1 MTDLR
6 RVTTFAI
13 LLALGVALWVLEAL
27 LPPLLPLPGAKLGL
41 SNIVVLFT
49 MLLLGLREGV
59 YLAILRSLL
68 GSLIGGTFLSV
79 GFFLSFGGA
88 VASALAMALGLRLF
102 RRTFSLIGISIIGAV
117 VHNVTQL
124 LLVYYLFIRQPGV
137 LYYLPFLLW
146 AGLAS
151 GVVTGAI
158 LVYLERRLAL
168 TRGFSNTNIE
178 WNWADGENKG
188 SPAHPRVPG
197 QSV

>member
-13 LLALGVALWVLEAL
+13 LLALGAALWVLETL
-27 LPPLLPLPGAKLGL
+27 LPPPLPLPGAKLGL

-49 MLLLGLREGV
+49 MLLLGGREGI
-59 YLAILRSLL
+59 YLAVLRSLL

-88 VASALAMALGLRLF
+88 LASALAMALGLRFLGKA
-102 RRTFSLIGISIIGAV
+102 FSLIGISIIGAV
-117 VHNVTQL
+117 VHNTVQL
-124 LLVYYLFIRQPGV
+124 LLVYYLFVRQLGI

-158 LVYLERRLAL
+158 LVYLDRRLAL
-168 TRGFSNTNIE
+168 TSGLLKANIE
-178 WNWADGENKG
+178 WY
-188 SPAHPRVPG
+188 
-197 QSV
+197 